1 MKKCGFSFRGT
12 HSNKFGITAYTK
24 SRPIVPERKSYM
36 YEVSHRD
43 GSYDFSSAN
52 EYGHAM
58 YKDRTFSMVLQIS
71 APNIMELQKKL
82 GKIAVWLMG
91 EGELIF
97 DDLPECVWNA
107 KCITS
112 IDYAPDIDEK
122 IILKE
127 AETTSFDVSFD
138 VEPFAKAEETLK
150 KKVTL
155 TSTSETIKLYNPG
168 SWYAKPTIKLSGFGA
183 EPVTLS
189 CGGKSLTVR
198 RQPEET
204 KLDVSA
210 YGTLTNNS
218 NCNRAL
224 ITDGVLTT
232 NSGARRADEIY
243 IDLNKLRHDIYKIKV
258 YFTKNNATYYWL
270 TIATSDDYAGGHTD
284 WGDGISHVNNTIVTV
299 RATIGG
305 YTVYKAVNCEI
316 KASLSNVTIGDTSV
330 LCLTVNAVNDTRI
343 DGRYITPYITSI
355 SSDDTINTYLSEVE
369 VYTKQPDML
378 DVPEDDS
385 VVIDMDNISV
395 IDSDGN
401 SIYGQTEGDIFELA
415 PGKNEIE
422 VSCPNLPEGAAVTV
436 EYKPIYIYGV

>member
-12 HSNKFGITAYTK
+12 HSDKFGITAYTK

-97 DDLPECVWNA
+97 DDLPECVWSA

-112 IDYAPDIDEK
+112 IDYTPDIDEK

-127 AETTSFDVSFD
+127 AETTSFEVSFE
-138 VEPFAKAEETLK
+138 VEPFARAEKALK

-155 TSTSETIKLYNPG
+155 TSASETIKLYNPG

-204 KLDVSA
+204 KLDVSVK
-210 YGTLTNNS
+210 GTLTSNS
-218 NCNRAL
+218 DCITSL
-224 ITDGVLTT
+224 ISDDDLLTD
-232 NSGARRADEIY
+232 SGAWKGDQIY
-243 IDLNKLRHDIYKIKV
+243 ADLNTLRHDVYEVKV
-258 YFTKNNATYYWL
+258 YYTQLDAQYYWL
-270 TIATSDDYAGGHTD
+270 TISTSDSDAGSHTN
-284 WGDGISHVNNTIVTV
+284 WLESSSPNNNIVIVHDGTV
-299 RATIGG
+299 D
-305 YTVYKAVNCEI
+305 KAVNCDIE
-316 KASLSNVTIGDTSV
+316 ATLSYVTIGGTKL
-330 LCLTVNAVNDTRI
+330 LCHTVKAINGTRI
-343 DGRYITPYITSI
+343 DGRYITPYLRDMLLDGNVLRTHLTEI
-355 SSDDTINTYLSEVE
+355 E
-369 VYTKQPDML
+369 VYTRQPDML

-401 SIYGQTEGDIFELA
+401 SIYGQTEGDIFEIA
-415 PGKNEIE
+415 PGKNEID

-436 EYKPIYIYGV
+436 EYKPIYIY